1 MINLRFSLKGFVL
14 LLTVFL
20 SLTASGARSSGAQ
33 HGENV
38 LVEHHVSAMDAH
50 GHHVGEAEVNRWE
63 GSAAGVAYSE
73 RNHHIAG
80 WSVVLMGLAE
90 VSHAMRLPSIAWAR
104 LLLPVA
110 MLFSG
115 IFVSIWSDH
124 EAWPIGSMS
133 VLETFSG
140 QDQEILQHKIYGV
153 LALVVG
159 SIELFRRIG
168 RLGHLAWV
176 TPLPLMA
183 IVGGLMLFGHSHGVH
198 PSAHKIAMHHAV
210 MGVMA
215 VTAGSSRLLS
225 GWRNSESAQTTF
237 RWELLWGGLIL
248 FIGLQL
254 LIYSE

>member
-1 MINLRFSLKGFVL
+1 MIDRQLPQRWLLVL
-14 LLTVFL
+14 LIFCSTLFAL
-20 SLTASGARSSGAQ
+20 GPIPLYAQ
-33 HGENV
+33 QGDAEP
-38 LVEHHVSAMDAH
+38 EHHRAAMV
-50 GHHVGEAEVNRWE
+50 GHDHHASIPIADRWE
-63 GSAAGVAYSE
+63 GSVAGIAYSE

-90 VSHAMRLPSIAWAR
+90 LTHAMRLPSIAWPR
-104 LLLPVA
+104 LFLPAA

-115 IFVSIWSDH
+115 FFVMIWSDH
-124 EAWPIGSMS
+124 EAWPIGSLS
-133 VLETFSG
+133 VTETFLG
-140 QDQEILQHKIYGV
+140 RDAEIVQHKIYGL

-176 TPLPLMA
+176 TPLPLLA
-183 IVGGLMLFGHSHGVH
+183 IVGGVMLFVHSHGIH

-210 MGVMA
+210 MGTMA
-215 VTAGSSRLLS
+215 VTAGSSKFLS
-225 GWRNSESAQTTF
+225 GWLSTESREPSF
-237 RWELLWGGLIL
+237 RWELLWAWLIF